1 MSTCSTCGA
10 YYRLT
15 PYHKDRL
22 NCEDCAYLLPDFQLD
37 EESEMEIKSI
47 VNPSCKTA
55 AVRYYEDENELD

>member
-1 MSTCSTCGA
+1 MSSCATCGA

-15 PYHKDRL
+15 PYHKDRI

-37 EESEMEIKSI
+37 AESEEDIRSI

-55 AVRYYEDENELD
+55 IVRYDEVDDE